1 MTTSVPPIRAEDI
14 GRRVLKLIDSIH
26 SRNDLSPD
34 HIEQV
39 TGMVVSSNPSDANEY
54 GFGGKLSDEWDYN
67 LVSLTE
73 ADGSK
78 PSRLMFS
85 FDGQTNEYAD
95 MAPICTMDFDD
106 YAKALAASGFHSTPA
121 YGKHQNILYWDFA
134 RDNVSVQVY
143 VRGESDAKVTHTCVS
158 KMIINA

>member
-1 MTTSVPPIRAEDI
+1 MTTALPTRAEDI
-14 GRRVLKLIDSIH
+14 GNRVLKLIDSIH
-26 SRNDLSPD
+26 GRDDLAPA

-39 TGMVVSSNPSDANEY
+39 TGIKVNFNPDDANEY
-54 GFGGKLSDEWDYN
+54 GFGGDLTEDWVYN

-73 ADGSK
+73 TDGSK

-85 FDGQTNEYAD
+85 FDDQTRAYAD
-95 MAPICTMDFDD
+95 MTPICAMDFDD
-106 YAKALAASGFHSTPA
+106 YAKAMTAAGFSSAPA

-134 RDNVSVQVY
+134 RDKVNVQVY
-143 VRGESDAKVTHTCVS
+143 IRGESDAKPTHSCVS